1 VGAITDKY
9 LVGLDVVKTGN
20 GLAQRRGIR
29 VRIKTQAVRRHPGN
43 GGQGLWRRA
52 VGIFVGVQLDQ
63 SLDLWLFA
71 GHIGLELVNKIAP
84 VTAHALLR
92 LNGLWNSPEI
102 IRRSRGRAFPQTR
115 RARSGLHHVPVRW
128 QLLPALP
135 HLPASN
141 RSASCASGNRR
152 HPAVTRSVPW
162 PTSATRDWGRRN
174 NHRVLPACD
183 DRGKSHRRGALFS
196 PSPQHPRSTA
206 PDAPA
211 RWH

>member
-1 VGAITDKY
+1 C
-9 LVGLDVVKTGN
+9 L
-20 GLAQRRGIR
+20 R
-29 VRIKTQAVRRHPGN
+29 
-43 GGQGLWRRA
+43 RRA

-84 VTAHALLR
+84 VTTHALLR
-92 LNGLWNSPEI
+92 LNGLWDSPEFI
-102 IRRSRGRAFPQTR
+102 WRSRGHAFPRTG

-162 PTSATRDWGRRN
+162 PTSATRDWGRHS
-174 NHRVLPACD
+174 NHRALPACG
-183 DRGKSHRRGALFS
+183 DRGKWHRHDAPSS
-196 PSPQHPRSTA
+196 PSLRHSRSTT

-211 RWH
+211 RWY